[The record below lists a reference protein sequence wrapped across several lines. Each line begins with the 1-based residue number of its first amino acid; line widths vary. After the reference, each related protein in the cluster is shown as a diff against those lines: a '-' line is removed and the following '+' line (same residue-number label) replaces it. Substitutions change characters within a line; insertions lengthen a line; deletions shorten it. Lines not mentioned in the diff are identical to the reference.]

1 MHIVLFVIIGVK
13 RTLHHSVRVDDILQV
28 NYTDDVVN
36 MAKFFPTFIGV
47 ICLLGLTSLVA
58 ECECTNRATA
68 FNGVAVHR
76 TPGTIRVVTKGAE
89 FHISGNQLRCL
100 QTINLRRC
108 VAVVKLPCQATN
120 TWTVQP
126 HQGSDTCS
134 LASRSGI
141 SLVITGDSVLRV
153 SGASSLVVSSSPGFD
168 TQFRERAE
176 ASVIFA
182 DEQGGAGVYGPKGA
196 RMQVS
201 GQDSGPW
208 RVDYSQLKT
217 DPYLTSSDVMIS
229 VFPPR
234 PFDWQQ
240 ASQNRLVHHFP
251 NWISGTTCQSDQPYP
266 TDEELVKWRKIGNVL
281 VLHAEAWS
289 SFGSVNIQPAD
300 PVRFKEVLQKTHQ
313 LGWKVLIYTSP
324 FYYHG
329 NLKAFEAEMAHIMS
343 FGVDG
348 MYWDYTAIGVEQ
360 AWQIA
365 KAARRLLGDRRLY
378 IHLTQTPFM
387 NKRMIVPFV
396 DTYAD
401 FVLRGENMSWAEI
414 DPAYLRYAVSSYNM
428 GNSIGTLCYDTC
440 RVSPEIVRA
449 AVGVNARLAYWV
461 GSQHNTDNGKDYFLT
476 PTESQVYIHDY
487 MPQAAN
493 LTAAKLK
500 PMKSEIQAYYA
511 TRSKMRQKLHRDL
524 ATAAVR
530 AGRMQN
536 LAAFKPVSAS
546 DISGNGAGAHGLGP
560 VPEYVTDGQTSTYWA
575 ADLGPQWVEVDLQ
588 KDQPINRIVV
598 RNYFC
603 GDGRYYRYRVV
614 VSRDHVNWR
623 QVAFKNDTAPSTAD
637 GDSVDFPQVNARYVR
652 VIMLSNS
659 ANPGLHLSEL
669 EVYGR

>member
-1 MHIVLFVIIGVK
+1 MTRLFKVCIGMFY
-13 RTLHHSVRVDDILQV
+13 I
-28 NYTDDVVN
+28 
-36 MAKFFPTFIGV
+36 
-47 ICLLGLTSLVA
+47 LGLLALAQVCDA
-58 ECECTNRATA
+58 ATDA
-68 FNGVAVHR
+68 YTFNILSVHR
-76 TPGTIRVVTKGAE
+76 AAGAIRVVTTGAE
-89 FHISGNQLRCL
+89 FRISGNQVRCL

-108 VAVVKLPCQATN
+108 VAVVKLPCQAN
-120 TWTVQP
+120 ETWIPQP
-126 HQGSDTCS
+126 RQGSYTCS
-134 LASRSGI
+134 FVSRSGI

-153 SGASSLVVSSSPGFD
+153 SGASSLVVSSSPRFD
-168 TQFRERAE
+168 AQFRERAE
-176 ASVIFA
+176 ASAIFA

-196 RMQVS
+196 RMTIS
-201 GQDSGPW
+201 GQDSGAW
-208 RVDYSQLKT
+208 RVDYPQLKS
-217 DPYLTSSDVMIS
+217 DPYLTSSDVLIS

-234 PFDWQQ
+234 PFNWRQ
-240 ASQNRLVHHFP
+240 AAQNRLVHYFP
-251 NWISGTTCQSDQPYP
+251 SWIPGTTCQSDQPYP
-266 TDEELVKWRKIGNVL
+266 TDAELVEWRKIGNVL

-300 PVRFKEVLQKTHQ
+300 PVRFKEVLQKAHE

-329 NLKAFEAEMAHIMS
+329 NLKSFEAEMAHIMS
-343 FGVDG
+343 YGVDG
-348 MYWDYTAIGVEQ
+348 MYWDYTVIGVEQ

-365 KAARRLLGDRRLY
+365 KAARRLLGDRLLY

-440 RVSPEIVRA
+440 RISPEIVRA
-449 AVGVNARLAYWV
+449 VLGVNARLTYWV

-476 PTESQVYIHDY
+476 PAESQVYIHDY
-487 MPQAAN
+487 MPQAEK
-493 LTAAKLK
+493 LTATKLK

-511 TRSKMRQKLHRDL
+511 TRSKMRLKLRNDL

-530 AGRMQN
+530 AGKMQN
-536 LAAFKPVSAS
+536 LAAFKPVAAS

-560 VPEYVTDGQTSTYWA
+560 VPEYVTDGQTNTYWA

-588 KDQPINRIVV
+588 KAQPINRIVV
-598 RNYFC
+598 RNYFS
-603 GDGRYYRYRVV
+603 GEGRYYRYRIV

-623 QVAFKNDTAPSTAD
+623 QLAFTNGTTPATAE
-637 GDSVDFPQVNARYVR
+637 GDAYNFGPDSARYVR

-659 ANPGLHLSEL
+659 ANPGLHVSEL